1 MIVLPVLLSTFY
13 GYKMYDRIIKHL
25 WNNFFIQYIMPLML
39 SIFIMLTVY
48 FSSFWA
54 IAMGLIN
61 SIMIGLPIY
70 LFAKTKK
77 NISLN
82 SKKYFSGFGGRI
94 FIMGFVIALVAGSIN
109 GNLILEIILMITII
123 IFGFRTHLNDRF
135 YYGCYGM
142 IHNKNL

>member
-1 MIVLPVLLSTFY
+1 MPSLLA
-13 GYKMYDRIIKHL
+13 
-25 WNNFFIQYIMPLML
+25 FFIIC
-39 SIFIMLTVY
+39 TVS

-54 IAMGLIN
+54 ISIGLIN

-77 NISLN
+77 NIALN

-94 FIMGFVIALVAGSIN
+94 CIMGFVIALVAASIN
-109 GNLILEIILMITII
+109 GNLILEIILMSTII
-123 IFGFRTHLNDRF
+123 LFGFRTHLNDRF